1 MTYYLYHIPGK
12 KIGVTRDLK
21 YRVEEQQG
29 YNESEYDVILSTD
42 DIGIISEAEISLQK
56 AYGYRVDETPYNKLK
71 FNNKEMNINITEQT
85 TTFPCP
91 VNKLKGQLMDNV
103 GLRWMTEHG
112 EFIITNNTIN
122 WIMKNV
128 QTSKYNDQRCYVYNK
143 AFARYYD
150 NNDAHSSNGTLADA
164 HMQEKYPEDQYNGK
178 CRSGALSPAG
188 LQERCSENTSCE
200 CMAPSQFDLIRDWAD
215 ERGLYEHGDPKTQS
229 LKLVEEVGEICRAVL
244 KDDIDEVIDGIGDA
258 VVVLTNLA
266 ELHDVSIE
274 ECIASAY
281 GVISKRTGKM
291 VNGTFKKD

>member
-1 MTYYLYHIPGK
+1 MTYFLYHIPGK
-12 KIGVTRDLK
+12 KIGITRNLK
-21 YRVEEQQG
+21 KRVEEQQG
-29 YNESEYDVILSTD
+29 YKSSEYDIILSTD
-42 DIGIISEAEISLQK
+42 DINIISEAEISLQK

-71 FNNKEMNINITEQT
+71 FNTKEMNINITEAT

-91 VNKLKGQLMDNV
+91 ANKLKGQLMDNM
-103 GLRWMTEHG
+103 GMTWETEHG
-112 EFIITNNTIN
+112 GFTIN
-122 WIMKNV
+122 KYSVDWIMKNV
-128 QTSKYNDQRCYVYNK
+128 QTSRYNSERCYVYNK
-143 AFARYYD
+143 AFSRFHD
-150 NNDAHSSNGTLADA
+150 NHQTHDMLGGNLADA
-164 HMQEKYPEDQYNGK
+164 HMRDRYPDQYNGK
-178 CRSGALSPAG
+178 CRTGALSPTG
-188 LQERCSENTSCE
+188 IRQEKCANCDCPPT
-200 CMAPSQFDLIRDWAD
+200 QFDLIREWAD
-215 ERGLYEHGDPKTQS
+215 QRGLYEHGDPKTQS